1 MYTTG
6 ANCINC
12 DAKWCYFHGKLG
24 NTCTGYVEKLPYVYG
39 ISDKTIEI
47 KKEEKEFYCPHCGN
61 KFKTEV

>member
-1 MYTTG
+1 MYIITG

-12 DAKWCYFHGKLG
+12 DADWCYFKGKLG
-24 NTCTGYVEKLPYVYG
+24 NPCTGYTKILYNTTTSSE
-39 ISDKTIEI
+39 TIET

>member
-12 DAKWCYFHGKLG
+12 GAEWCYFKGKLG
-24 NTCTGYVEKLPYVYG
+24 NPCTGYTQKLSYTT
-39 ISDKTIEI
+39 SNETIQT